1 MKLKHLGPALG
12 AAMIL
17 SGGMAAAQST
27 ATGAIGGGAAT
38 ATNAGATAAG
48 GALGGTVSRS
58 GQAQHHDRMDRDK
71 RKSVRS
77 ADRNAGDTSV
87 RAPAANTS
95 TTYGAGSVYTDRN
108 STAAGV
114 TAGGLATGTGSQSTS
129 STVDAYGETTRNGTS
144 ADIYGNATANSG
156 ATSGATR

>member
-1 MKLKHLGPALG
+1 MKLKYLGPALG

-17 SGGMAAAQST
+17 SGGLAAAQST

-48 GALGGTVSRS
+48 GAMGGTISRTTP
-58 GQAQHHDRMDRDK
+58 AQDHQRKDRDK
-71 RKSVRS
+71 HRGARS
-77 ADRNAGDTSV
+77 ADRNAGNTSA
-87 RAPAANTS
+87 RAPTANTA

-114 TAGGLATGTGSQSTS
+114 TSGGLATGTGSQSTS
-129 STVDAYGETTRNGTS
+129 STVDAYGETTKDGTS
-144 ADIYGNATANSG
+144 ADIYGNSTANSG
-156 ATSGATR
+156 ATR